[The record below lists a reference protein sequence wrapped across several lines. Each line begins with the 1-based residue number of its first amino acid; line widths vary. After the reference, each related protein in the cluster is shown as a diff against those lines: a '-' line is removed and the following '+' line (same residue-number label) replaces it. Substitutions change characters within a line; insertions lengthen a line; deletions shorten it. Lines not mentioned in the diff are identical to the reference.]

1 MPEYLYHGSPVK
13 LTELKEPYEGRGVYL
28 TPSRALAGMFG
39 VMRDVKRKTNGF
51 GHRWTMDLF
60 DDYDKTGNDKPRAFT
75 AFSDIEDMPET
86 RSGAD
91 VYIHKIKVTP
101 EIAKKL
107 HGRIW
112 PKTSTKHEVIYDG
125 GSLPVASVSKVYIPY
140 TAKYSPDVAVQYSD
154 LVKSGASRSYEDAL
168 SVYNSLP
175 PESQQYLSHHDTYV
189 DSPDNL
195 LYRVVKKNKTGLPL
209 GFMDVYKH
217 EGSKDNG
224 FVVVGVRPEYQGKG
238 IGSGLL
244 QKAIEKAEARNMDN
258 LVWGCMNFNE
268 PSKKLAL
275 SVGGKKYKDIGDYEL
290 YNIPVK
296 KKLSKEG
303 IHKAARLKR
312 TQMIRKYLRDNY
324 D

>member
-1 MPEYLYHGSPVK
+1 
-13 LTELKEPYEGRGVYL
+13 
-28 TPSRALAGMFG
+28 
-39 VMRDVKRKTNGF
+39 MRK
-51 GHRWTMDLF
+51 W
-60 DDYDKTGNDKPRAFT
+60 
-75 AFSDIEDMPET
+75 
-86 RSGAD
+86 
-91 VYIHKIKVTP
+91 
-101 EIAKKL
+101 
-107 HGRIW
+107 
-112 PKTSTKHEVIYDG
+112 
-125 GSLPVASVSKVYIPY
+125 AS
-140 TAKYSPDVAVQYSD
+140 
-154 LVKSGASRSYEDAL
+154 SYEDAL

-175 PESQQYLSHHDTYV
+175 PESQQYLSHHDTYI

-217 EGSKDNG
+217 DGSKDNG

-258 LVWGCMNFNE
+258 LVWGCMNYNA
-268 PSKKLAL
+268 PSRKLAL

-312 TQMIRKYLRDNY
+312 TQNIVPSLREYLRSVND
-324 D
+324 